1 MTYGSSVPLP
11 TDPIPTPS
19 LRGHA
24 SKATREVT
32 ICLVAVL
39 LIGMGALQ
47 SAGAAGSSPGVEVVM
62 SGPVAVAPSPL
73 PDGPVPGRADRMPL
87 MDAPVPPAPGAPGA
101 PAPAPVP
108 VAPPPPPVARWL
120 PTGTGMWLH
129 DWVKSENGDAR
140 AVVARAQRTGLSHLF
155 VQTGSSK
162 KGWIGEEVLSEL
174 LPATVGTGLSVIAW
188 DFPKLDDPEADA
200 QRMALAATWSR
211 PDTPRVSAV
220 APDVET
226 AAEGTRLSPD
236 RVIRYYT
243 ALRAALPPEIP
254 ILATVPWP
262 SEKRV
267 GKYPYAETAPFT
279 DAFIPMVY
287 WYNRPPAVVTATSME
302 YFKQFGKPIIPVGQG
317 YDGRIDA
324 PYLPA
329 DPDQAGS
336 VQAFV
341 DVARAGGATSISL
354 WSWQTTGGAQWDVLA
369 RAGAVFAPPPPPPPP
384 PPVADPSLVNQLR
397 SLLGVALPG

>member
-101 PAPAPVP
+101 PAPAPV
-108 VAPPPPPVARWL
+108 APPAPPVARWL

-162 KGWIGEEVLSEL
+162 KG
-174 LPATVGTGLSVIAW
+174 
-188 DFPKLDDPEADA
+188 
-200 QRMALAATWSR
+200 
-211 PDTPRVSAV
+211 
-220 APDVET
+220 
-226 AAEGTRLSPD
+226 
-236 RVIRYYT
+236 
-243 ALRAALPPEIP
+243 
-254 ILATVPWP
+254 
-262 SEKRV
+262 
-267 GKYPYAETAPFT
+267 
-279 DAFIPMVY
+279 
-287 WYNRPPAVVTATSME
+287 
-302 YFKQFGKPIIPVGQG
+302 
-317 YDGRIDA
+317 
-324 PYLPA
+324 
-329 DPDQAGS
+329 
-336 VQAFV
+336 
-341 DVARAGGATSISL
+341 
-354 WSWQTTGGAQWDVLA
+354 
-369 RAGAVFAPPPPPPPP
+369 
-384 PPVADPSLVNQLR
+384 
-397 SLLGVALPG
+397 